1 MNALYIEYLLL
12 NTQNH
17 TYDILLSI
25 SDKWLDKSQL
35 FNDKHLSKINLE
47 WTTKKRE
54 ESPIARSRTPSNLC
68 FTRANHSVHTS
79 QHTDYS
85 SVAVPS
91 DLNSQREKQKEQ
103 LSKSPVTCVINTFTK
118 TPLLLVIDQASRL
131 DFPRMNRSRTTKILS
146 FVTLNLWA
154 IQNEPKIITHSNVQ
168 KAQAHQS
175 SIKLQHSLSVMK
187 PCFTICCKL
196 KKLWK
201 V

>member
-1 MNALYIEYLLL
+1 MYLQGNSFKIQIFILSIVVQTKKNNVLYIEYLLH

-17 TYDILLSI
+17 TYDSLLTI
-25 SDKWLDKSQL
+25 SDKRLSRSQL

-54 ESPIARSRTPSNLC
+54 ESPIAQSRTQSNLC

-103 LSKSPVTCVINTFTK
+103 LSKSSVTCVINTFTK
-118 TPLLLVIDQASRL
+118 TQPLWVTDRASHL
-131 DFPRMNRSRTTKILS
+131 DFPRVNRNT
-146 FVTLNLWA
+146 
-154 IQNEPKIITHSNVQ
+154 PQ
-168 KAQAHQS
+168 KKS
-175 SIKLQHSLSVMK
+175 
-187 PCFTICCKL
+187 
-196 KKLWK
+196 
-201 V
+201 

>member
-1 MNALYIEYLLL
+1 MNALKIEYLLR

-17 TYDILLSI
+17 AYDLLLTI
-25 SDKWLDKSQL
+25 SDKWLDRSQL

-47 WTTKKRE
+47 RTIKKRE
-54 ESPIARSRTPSNLC
+54 ESPIARSHTQSNLC

-103 LSKSPVTCVINTFTK
+103 LSKSSVTCVINTFTK
-118 TPLLLVIDQASRL
+118 TQPLLVIDRASCL
-131 DFPRMNRSRTTKILS
+131 DFPRVNRNTTKKN
-146 FVTLNLWA
+146 FWP
-154 IQNEPKIITHSNVQ
+154 IQNEPKIITHNNVQ

-175 SIKLQHSLSVMK
+175 SIKLQPSLSVMK
-187 PCFTICCKL
+187 PDFTSCCKL
-196 KKLWK
+196 KKLCK